1 MTVAERRLAAL
12 ASDGK
17 SWAALV
23 PQRQTIRLQGGKGE
37 YRAAIPNVTVPGL
50 YRVAVHIRGED
61 SQLGRF
67 ERSATATTVVRFG
80 PADRRRSQIT
90 LVSTTDKDAEL
101 TVRPRDRR
109 GNLLG
114 PGLAGEVVL
123 DVQGRSGARAEDLG
137 DGGYRFRVPH
147 TAGQDHALTLSVAGD
162 QLFKGRLSELRAR
175 R

>member
-37 YRAAIPNVTVPGL
+37 YRAAIPDVTVPGL
-50 YRVAVHIRGED
+50 YRVTLRIRGED

-67 ERSATATTVVRFG
+67 ERSATATAVVRFG

-90 LVSTTDKDAEL
+90 LVTTDRKDAEL
-101 TVRPRDRR
+101 TVRPLDRR

-114 PGLAGEVVL
+114 AGLAGEVIL
-123 DVQGRSGARAEDLG
+123 DLHGRSGVRAEDLG
-137 DGGYRFRVPH
+137 DGSYRFRVPR

-162 QLFKGRLSELRAR
+162 WLFKGRLSELRAR